1 MIFLE
6 IENKNEWGVGILN
19 KKLYIG
25 MVGILSLMMVGCN
38 KSLAK
43 VNDVEITKEQYKKT
57 KAVLSA
63 TNN

>member
-1 MIFLE
+1 
-6 IENKNEWGVGILN
+6 
-19 KKLYIG
+19 

-43 VNDVEITKEQYKKT
+43 VNDVEITKNSTKT

-63 TNN
+63 TNNYINGQSLDELEKTLDKKVEIN

>member
-1 MIFLE
+1 M
-6 IENKNEWGVGILN
+6 N

-43 VNDVEITKEQYKKT
+43 VNDVEITKNSTKKQ
-57 KAVLSA
+57 KQFYLLLIII
-63 TNN
+63 

>member
-1 MIFLE
+1 M
-6 IENKNEWGVGILN
+6 N

-63 TNN
+63 TNNYINGSL